1 MNPSSKD
8 PYLDQRKRLTF
19 RAWHRGTREMDF
31 ILGSF
36 ADQNI
41 NNMSVE
47 ELKYFDDLLQI
58 NDPILYNW
66 YLGKEGIP
74 ANMMNPVLEK
84 YLAHKVA

>member
-8 PYLDQRKRLTF
+8 PYLDHRKRLTF

-36 ADQNI
+36 ADQNV
-41 NNMSVE
+41 NDMSAE
-47 ELKYFDDLLQI
+47 ELEFFDDLLQI
-58 NDPILYNW
+58 GDPILYNW
-66 YLGKEGIP
+66 YLGKEDIP
-74 ANMMNPVLEK
+74 ANMINPVLEK